1 MLRVIA
7 LASGLSLACA
17 FHMPNTPAAHE
28 NTGPIN
34 VDSGPRGSI
43 ASSVYFRDAAFV
55 SQSSGRSKHAETEA
69 SEAGRLVRS
78 EKKKV
83 VPSSGEAD
91 TVRLLQQ
98 RRQAQEEEFAIEFG
112 SMIDGELIN
121 MANMNAQQSST
132 KALEDGTEE
141 GPAGK
146 AIDGN
151 AATGSGVSCTKTKYD
166 YKPWWEV
173 DLGSAYHLSKVQFTV
188 RKDECGEQREIC
200 PPLKVMVDRTA
211 CHGIDGSPNDW
222 ADITPAPG
230 DTKDVNCPMVGQA
243 IRISTS
249 AHDELILCEVKV
261 WASPQ
266 SLLETAVAQCES
278 HSVLA
283 QQIKTSSKTTGRCI
297 GGQPSLGNEAGFR
310 QLFVG
315 QANGHSGGELQA
327 TFEECEELLLKSDDL
342 VEGAEWQES
351 PASSTAESTRGLGKC
366 RLLMGQKVVGAEPAV
381 GARCFRKLHC
391 PSDVT
396 EMAKWKKRAGIG
408 LKNGQSWR

>member
-1 MLRVIA
+1 MLSVIV
-7 LASGLSLACA
+7 LASSLSLAFA
-17 FHMPNTPAAHE
+17 FHNPNNPAAHG
-28 NTGPIN
+28 NTGSIDVDGGPQSLIASR
-34 VDSGPRGSI
+34 VDSRG
-43 ASSVYFRDAAFV
+43 AAFV
-55 SQSSGRSKHAETEA
+55 SQSSSGSKHAETEA
-69 SEAGRLVRS
+69 SEAGRLMRS
-78 EKKKV
+78 EKTEV
-83 VPSSGEAD
+83 VPSSGGAD
-91 TVRLLQQ
+91 TLRLLQQ
-98 RRQAQEEEFAIEFG
+98 RRQAQEEEFATEFG
-112 SMIDGELIN
+112 SMIDGELIP

-151 AATGSGVSCTKTKYD
+151 AATGSGVSCTKTKYEF
-166 YKPWWEV
+166 KPWWEV
-173 DLGSAYHLSKVQFTV
+173 DLGSAYHFSKVQFTV

-211 CHGIDGSPNDW
+211 CHDIGGSQNDW

-266 SLLETAVAQCES
+266 SLLETAVTQCES

-283 QQIKTSSKTTGRCI
+283 QQMKTSSKTTGRCAA
-297 GGQPSLGNEAGFR
+297 GQPSLGNEGGFR
-310 QLFVG
+310 QLVVG
-315 QANGHSGGELQA
+315 QANDQSGGELQA

-351 PASSTAESTRGLGKC
+351 PASPAAESTRGLGKC
-366 RLLMGQKVVGAEPAV
+366 HLLMGQKVVGAEPAV

-391 PSDVT
+391 PTDVT